1 MKMKLFSALTLA
13 VVAVAAV
20 FASDYKDGIEYFK
33 AGQIDNAKTILE
45 RTLNDAT
52 TDKAEAFYYLGEIA
66 FATENYDDA
75 AKYYADG
82 LAANPEY
89 RFNLVGQGKLQLMND
104 PKAAAKTFNEAVKGM
119 KKENLASLQLAVAK
133 AYYETA
139 TPGYEKPL
147 QKAKKAYATLPDI
160 YVFEGDVF
168 AKDGDKGQAAG
179 YYEMAKNFDAN
190 CIEAY
195 IKYCHVYFDINPQMA
210 IAMLEELNQ
219 LMPESALAQ
228 RELAE
233 AYYKDKQYTKAAA
246 AYEHYVANPNHF
258 EEDRVRLSTLLFYG
272 KRFDESYNLAQEIL
286 VNDPNNFVLNR
297 IVMYNLNETGKYEEA
312 ALAAEKFFALTPG
325 KNQIFI
331 DRDYKCYGDMLMK
344 LKRTDDAAA
353 AYVKAYELDNEEKA
367 YLMDASRAFETSEKF
382 ADAINYFEQYIEAAG
397 DDVRVMDYFRFGQT
411 CYRVGM
417 ADTINGEVYL
427 IKADNLF
434 ATVTEKAPDNYLG
447 HQWRARAAAAR
458 DPETKLGLA
467 KPYYEKTIEVLD
479 ATANKAD
486 LSKAHRT
493 AYIECYK
500 YLGFY
505 NYLMAYAEPA
515 KAAEYKNETRYYWN
529 KMLEYDPEN
538 AEITEALKNL

>member
-13 VVAVAAV
+13 FVAVASV

-33 AGQIDNAKTILE
+33 AGQVENAKTILE

-52 TDKAEAFYYLGEIA
+52 TDKAEAYYYLGEIA
-66 FATENYDDA
+66 FMLEDYDAA

-82 LAANPEY
+82 LAINPEY
-89 RFNLVGQGKLQLMND
+89 TFNLIGQGKLLLMSD
-104 PKAAAKTFNEAVKGM
+104 PKAAAKNFNMAVKGY
-119 KKENLASLQLAVAK
+119 KKEELAALQLAVAK

-147 QKAKKAYATLPDI
+147 QKAKKASATLPAI

-168 AKDGDKGQAAG
+168 AKDGNKGTAAG
-179 YYEMAKNFDAN
+179 YYEMAKNFDVN
-190 CIEAY
+190 CVEAY
-195 IKYCHVYFDINPQMA
+195 IKYCDVYFDINSEMA

-219 LMPESALAQ
+219 IAPESALAQ

-233 AYYKDKQYTKAAA
+233 AYYQDQQYTKAAA

-258 EEDRVRLSTLLFYG
+258 EEDRVRLTTLLFYG
-272 KRFDESYNLAQEIL
+272 KRFNESYDLAQEIL
-286 VNDPNNFVLNR
+286 VADPNNFVLNR
-297 IVMYNLNETGKYEEA
+297 IVMYNLYEMGKYEEA
-312 ALAAEKFFALTPG
+312 AVAAEKFFVLTPSD
-325 KNQIFI
+325 KQVFI
-331 DRDYKCYGDMLMK
+331 DRDYKCYGDLLMK
-344 LKRTDDAAA
+344 LKRTDDAAL
-353 AYVKAYELDNEEKA
+353 AYVKAYELDKEEMS
-367 YLMDASRAFETSEKF
+367 YLMDASRAFETSGKF
-382 ADAINYFEQYIEAAG
+382 ADAINYFELYIDAAG

-417 ADTINGEVYL
+417 ADTINGEEYL
-427 IKADNLF
+427 LKADNLF
-434 ATVTEKAPDNYLG
+434 ASVTEKAPENYLG

-458 DPETKLGLA
+458 DPETTLGLA

-479 ATANKAD
+479 ATANKAEP
-486 LSKAHRT
+486 SKAHVA

-505 NYLMAYAEPA
+505 NYLKAYAEPA
-515 KAAEYKNETRYYWN
+515 MAAEYKEQTRFYWN